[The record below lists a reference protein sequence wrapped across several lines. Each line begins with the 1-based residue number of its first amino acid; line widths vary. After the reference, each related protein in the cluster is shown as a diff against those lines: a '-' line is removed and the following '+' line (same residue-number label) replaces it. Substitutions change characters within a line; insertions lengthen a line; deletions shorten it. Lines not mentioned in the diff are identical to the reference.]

1 MKQKL
6 FFATGNRGKVEEL
19 ENLVK
24 DMALDVEI
32 LTLADFPDFTPPP
45 ETGTTFRENALIKAR
60 SACDATGLPA
70 LADDSGLAV
79 DALAGAPG
87 VYSARYS
94 GEGATAEANNE
105 KLLLAMEGVPD
116 GERTAHFFA
125 VLCLALPDGS
135 NAFSEGR
142 VDGKILRNYQGNQ
155 GFGYDPLFFVPE
167 LGRGMAEMTMAEKNS
182 ISHRSRAFQGLR
194 NALNSC
200 FSQKA

>member
-1 MKQKL
+1 MKKL

-32 LTLADFPDFTPPP
+32 LHLTDFPDFTPPP
-45 ETGTTFRENALIKAR
+45 ETGTTFRENAQIKAQG
-60 SACDATGLPA
+60 ACAYTGLPS
-70 LADDSGLAV
+70 LADDSGLVV

-94 GEGATAEANNE
+94 GKNATAETNNE
-105 KLLLAMEGVPD
+105 KLLREMESVPD
-116 GERTAHFFA
+116 EERTARFCA
-125 VLCLALPDGS
+125 VLCLALPEGKTV
-135 NAFSEGR
+135 FSEGKI
-142 VDGKILRNYQGNQ
+142 DGKILRNYVGTH

-167 LGRGMAEMTMAEKNS
+167 MGKGMAEMTMAEKNS

>member
-1 MKQKL
+1 MKKL

-32 LTLADFPDFTPPP
+32 LHLADFPDFTPPP
-45 ETGTTFRENALIKAR
+45 ETGTTFRENAQIKAKG
-60 SACDATGLPA
+60 ACAYTGLPS
-70 LADDSGLAV
+70 LADDSGLVV

-94 GEGATAEANNE
+94 GENATAETNNE
-105 KLLLAMEGVPD
+105 KLLREMVNVPD
-116 GERTAHFFA
+116 EERTARFCA
-125 VLCLALPDGS
+125 VLCLALPEGKTV
-135 NAFSEGR
+135 FSEGKI
-142 VDGKILRNYQGNQ
+142 DGKILRNYVGNH

-167 LGRGMAEMTMAEKNS
+167 MGKGMAEMTMAEKNS